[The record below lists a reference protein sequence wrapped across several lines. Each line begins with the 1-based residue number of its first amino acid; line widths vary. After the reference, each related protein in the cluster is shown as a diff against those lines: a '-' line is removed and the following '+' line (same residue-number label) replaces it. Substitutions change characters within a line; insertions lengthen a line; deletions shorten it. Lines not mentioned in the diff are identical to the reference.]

1 MVDLNT
7 LSPAERELVLA
18 RRAYKREWRK
28 NNPDKVRAANERFF
42 KKQAE
47 KLAAEKDNGKK

>member
-28 NNPDKVRAANERFF
+28 KNPDKVRAANERFF

-47 KLAAEKDNGKK
+47 KLAAEKGGKK